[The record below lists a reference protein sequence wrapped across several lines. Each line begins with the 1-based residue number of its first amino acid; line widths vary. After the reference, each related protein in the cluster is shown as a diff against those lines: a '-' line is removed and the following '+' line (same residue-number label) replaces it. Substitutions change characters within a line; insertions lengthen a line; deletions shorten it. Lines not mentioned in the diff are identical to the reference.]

1 MDKYE
6 NFYEQVRKAAKKF
19 KEVDKK
25 ETVRLI
31 SHLDA
36 DGISACSIFVK
47 LLNNENRKYV
57 VSIVPQLNKE
67 ILSEFA
73 LENYKHYVFTDIGCG
88 IISSMKE
95 FLPGRDILILDH
107 HNPEATEIPDNIT
120 IINPHYSGIDGGK
133 EISGAGVVYYF
144 AKEVDPKIEDIA
156 HIAIIGAVGDI
167 QDEDGFLKLNNEIL
181 ETAIKKNKIEVKRG
195 LRIFGGHTK
204 PLHKALEYC
213 TDPYIPGVTGSESG
227 AIQFLYD
234 LGIEPKSGSN
244 WKKIIHLNDDEMKKL
259 VTGIIMRRLGEES
272 PEDVLGNIYLLKEEQ
287 DESPT
292 KEVKEFATLLNAC
305 GRMGKASLGIGACLG
320 DQKIKDK
327 AIRNM
332 SDYKKQIIDA
342 INWYNGNKYS
352 ENIIEGEGHIIINA
366 KDNVMHTIIGT
377 LASILSKSK
386 EFNKNTFILSMA
398 QVLDGTTKISLRFNS
413 KNENMDLREI
423 LKNMTANIEGCE
435 SGGHHN
441 AAGATIP
448 TERESEF
455 IESAKNFLQKLSIEE
470 RIG

>member
-57 VSIVPQLNKE
+57 VSIVPQLN
-67 ILSEFA
+67 
-73 LENYKHYVFTDIGCG
+73 
-88 IISSMKE
+88 KE

-244 WKKIIHLNDDEMKKL
+244 WKK
-259 VTGIIMRRLGEES
+259 
-272 PEDVLGNIYLLKEEQ
+272 
-287 DESPT
+287 
-292 KEVKEFATLLNAC
+292 
-305 GRMGKASLGIGACLG
+305 
-320 DQKIKDK
+320 
-327 AIRNM
+327 
-332 SDYKKQIIDA
+332 
-342 INWYNGNKYS
+342 
-352 ENIIEGEGHIIINA
+352 
-366 KDNVMHTIIGT
+366 
-377 LASILSKSK
+377 
-386 EFNKNTFILSMA
+386 
-398 QVLDGTTKISLRFNS
+398 
-413 KNENMDLREI
+413 
-423 LKNMTANIEGCE
+423 
-435 SGGHHN
+435 
-441 AAGATIP
+441 
-448 TERESEF
+448 
-455 IESAKNFLQKLSIEE
+455 
-470 RIG
+470 

>member
-107 HNPEATEIPDNIT
+107 HNPEDTEIPDNIT

-213 TDPYIPGVTGSESG
+213 TDQYIPGVTGSESG

-244 WKKIIHLNDDEMKKL
+244 WKKIIHLNDEEMKKL
-259 VTGIIMRRLGEES
+259 VTGIIMRRLGEDS
-272 PEDVLGNIYLLKEEQ
+272 PEDVLGNVYILKEEH

-352 ENIIEGEGHIIINA
+352 ENIIEREGHIIINA
-366 KDNVMHTIIGT
+366 KDN
-377 LASILSKSK
+377 
-386 EFNKNTFILSMA
+386 
-398 QVLDGTTKISLRFNS
+398 
-413 KNENMDLREI
+413 
-423 LKNMTANIEGCE
+423 
-435 SGGHHN
+435 
-441 AAGATIP
+441 
-448 TERESEF
+448 
-455 IESAKNFLQKLSIEE
+455 
-470 RIG
+470 

>member
-1 MDKYE
+1 
-6 NFYEQVRKAAKKF
+6 
-19 KEVDKK
+19 
-25 ETVRLI
+25 
-31 SHLDA
+31 
-36 DGISACSIFVK
+36 
-47 LLNNENRKYV
+47 
-57 VSIVPQLNKE
+57 
-67 ILSEFA
+67 
-73 LENYKHYVFTDIGCG
+73 
-88 IISSMKE
+88 MK
-95 FLPGRDILILDH
+95 
-107 HNPEATEIPDNIT
+107 
-120 IINPHYSGIDGGK
+120 
-133 EISGAGVVYYF
+133 
-144 AKEVDPKIEDIA
+144 
-156 HIAIIGAVGDI
+156 
-167 QDEDGFLKLNNEIL
+167 
-181 ETAIKKNKIEVKRG
+181 VKRG

-305 GRMGKASLGIGACLG
+305 GRMGKASLGIWACLG

-448 TERESEF
+448 TERES
-455 IESAKNFLQKLSIEE
+455 
-470 RIG
+470 